1 MKKSLIALA
10 VMAAVAG
17 SAQAQSSITVYG
29 VADMAI
35 QAGNQGAGT
44 GTKYALDSG
53 EQGGSRLGFKG
64 TEDLGSG
71 LKAIFDIE
79 MGILMDSGKTQ
90 GSATFHR
97 QTWVGLQGDFGTV
110 KLGKQYTPQFYFFD
124 AVDPFDLGF
133 TSGYAGSSTKGDP
146 GSTST
151 GGVFGFLSASA
162 WRVTDSVSY
171 QSADMSGFSAMGLY
185 GFGEQAGNT
194 SANRSV
200 GISGQYAAG
209 PLYVGA
215 VYYKKNDPKSNGLK
229 SVLLGATY
237 DFGAAKAA
245 FGYSKDTTDDNTLDQ
260 KGYMLGVTVP
270 VTAADSILATA
281 ARLQNNLAS
290 TANNSTQ
297 LAVGFTHS
305 LSKRTNFYGS
315 YSRVTND
322 ANVNGGWLAA
332 GNGATASLVNV
343 GIHHAF

>member
-10 VMAAVAG
+10 AMAAVAG
-17 SAQAQSSITVYG
+17 SAQAQSSVTIYG
-29 VADMAI
+29 IADMAV
-35 QAGNQGAGT
+35 QAGNRGAGS

-71 LKAIFDIE
+71 LKAIFALE
-79 MGILMDSGKTQ
+79 AGIYMDSGASQ
-90 GSATFHR
+90 GGLTFGR
-97 QTWVGLQGDFGTV
+97 QSWVGLQGDFGTV
-110 KLGKQYTPQFYFFD
+110 KMGRQYTPQFYFFD

-133 TSGYAGSSTKGDP
+133 TSGVAG

-151 GGVFGFLSASA
+151 GGVFGFLSASS
-162 WRVTDSVSY
+162 WRVNNSVSY
-171 QSADMSGFSAMGLY
+171 QSNDMSGFSTMALY
-185 GFGEQAGNT
+185 GFGEVAGNT

-200 GISGQYAAG
+200 GINGQYAAG

-215 VYYKKNDPKSNGLK
+215 VYYKQNDAASNGLK

-237 DFGAAKAA
+237 DFGVAKGA
-245 FGYSKDTTDDNTLDQ
+245 FGYSKDTTDNNTLDQ

-270 VTAADSILATA
+270 VTAADNILATA

-290 TANNSTQ
+290 GANNSTQ

-305 LSKRTNFYGS
+305 LSKRTNLYGS
-315 YSRVTND
+315 YSRVRND
-322 ANVNGGWLAA
+322 ANINGGGLAVA
-332 GNGATASLVNV
+332 NGATASLANV

>member
-17 SAQAQSSITVYG
+17 SAQAQSSVTVYG
-29 VADMAI
+29 IADMAV
-35 QAGNQGAGT
+35 QAGNRGNGS

-64 TEDLGSG
+64 TEDLGGG
-71 LKAIFDIE
+71 LKAIFALE
-79 MGILMDSGKTQ
+79 AGIYMDSGASQ
-90 GSATFHR
+90 GGLTFGR
-97 QTWVGLQGDFGTV
+97 QSWVGLQGDFGTV
-110 KLGKQYTPQFYFFD
+110 KMGRQYTPQFYFFD

-133 TSGYAGSSTKGDP
+133 TSGVAG

-151 GGVFGFLSASA
+151 GGVFGFLSASS
-162 WRVTDSVSY
+162 WRVNNSISY
-171 QSADMSGFSAMGLY
+171 QSADMSGFSTMALY
-185 GFGEQAGNT
+185 GFGEVAGNT
-194 SANRSV
+194 SASRSV
-200 GISGQYAAG
+200 GINGQYAAG

-215 VYYKKNDPKSNGLK
+215 VYYKQNDAASNGLK

-245 FGYSKDTTDDNTLDQ
+245 FGYSKDTTDNNTLDQ

-270 VTAADSILATA
+270 VTAADNILATA
-281 ARLQNNLAS
+281 ARLQNNMAS

-322 ANVNGGWLAA
+322 ANINGGGLAVA
-332 GNGATASLVNV
+332 NGATASLVNV

>member
-17 SAQAQSSITVYG
+17 SAQAQSSVTVYG
-29 VADMAI
+29 IADMAV
-35 QAGNQGAGT
+35 QAGNRGT
-44 GTKYALDSG
+44 GSGTKYALDSG

-64 TEDLGSG
+64 TEDLGGG
-71 LKAIFDIE
+71 LKAIFALE
-79 MGILMDSGKTQ
+79 AGIYMDSGASQ
-90 GSATFHR
+90 GGLTFGR
-97 QTWVGLQGDFGTV
+97 QSWVGLQGDFGTV
-110 KLGKQYTPQFYFFD
+110 KMGRQYTPQFYFFD

-133 TSGYAGSSTKGDP
+133 TSGVAG

-151 GGVFGFLSASA
+151 GGVFGFLSASS
-162 WRVTDSVSY
+162 WRVNNSISY
-171 QSADMSGFSAMGLY
+171 QSADM
-185 GFGEQAGNT
+185 
-194 SANRSV
+194 
-200 GISGQYAAG
+200 
-209 PLYVGA
+209 YVGA
-215 VYYKKNDPKSNGLK
+215 VYYKQNDAASNGLK

-245 FGYSKDTTDDNTLDQ
+245 FGYSKDTTDNNTLDQ

-270 VTAADSILATA
+270 VTAADNILATA

-322 ANVNGGWLAA
+322 ANINGGGLAVA
-332 GNGATASLVNV
+332 NGATASLVNV